1 MFMVV
6 ILHILGQGGILENT
20 DMLSTNYEI
29 VWFLE
34 IASLCAVNC
43 YALISGYVSVD
54 IEFKYY
60 RIISL
65 WLQVVFYTVIITM
78 IFAIFVP
85 NSVSI
90 KAAINTVLPVVGKQY
105 WYFTAYFAMFFF
117 IPFLNHLINTLSQRN
132 SLKLI
137 ITIVIIFSV
146 IPAISRTDIFNT
158 MYGYSPLWLMILYL
172 VGGYIKKYSFGDKI
186 KKKWYLVI
194 YFCAIFVTWI
204 GKFILEYVTTKLVGE
219 AKGSEFLVKYTA
231 PLIFVAGVS
240 LLLYFSKCDF
250 KKNIM
255 KKIIKVFA
263 PVSFSVYLI
272 HLHPLV
278 KVHIIGKSFQTFY
291 KFNSIK
297 LFFAVVT
304 TAVIIYVFCSLI
316 DLIRYNIFKRINIGK
331 FSQSIE
337 KKIGKILERLTKRI
351 A

>member
-146 IPAISRTDIFNT
+146 ITAISRTDIFNT